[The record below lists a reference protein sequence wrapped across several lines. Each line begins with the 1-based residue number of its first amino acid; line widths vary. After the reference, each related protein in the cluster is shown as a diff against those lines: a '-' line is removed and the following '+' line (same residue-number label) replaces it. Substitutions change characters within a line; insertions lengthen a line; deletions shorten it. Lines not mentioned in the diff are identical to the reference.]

1 MKYTATILL
10 LIALT
15 GCGGVTSSDSSAPS
29 VSTANQ
35 HAVTLRWNAS
45 TTPSVTYNIY
55 RGTQTLGPYSQIA
68 RQIASLSYEDADVS
82 QGVLYFYVVTAADSL
97 NQESAFSNE
106 ATALI
111 P

>member
-1 MKYTATILL
+1 MKCTATLLL

-15 GCGGVTSSDSSAPS
+15 GCGGVTSGDSSSPRI
-29 VSTANQ
+29 VTASQ
-35 HAVTLRWNAS
+35 HAVILSWNPS
-45 TTPSVTYNIY
+45 TTPGVTYNVY

-68 RQIASLSYEDADVS
+68 RQVTSLSYEDTDVN
-82 QGVLYFYVVTAADSL
+82 QGVLYFYVVTAADGL
-97 NQESAFSNE
+97 NQESSYSNE